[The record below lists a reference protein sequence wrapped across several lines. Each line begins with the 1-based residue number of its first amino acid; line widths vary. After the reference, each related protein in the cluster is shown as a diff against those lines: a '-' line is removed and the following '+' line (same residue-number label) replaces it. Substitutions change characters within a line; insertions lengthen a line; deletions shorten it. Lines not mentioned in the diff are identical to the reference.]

1 MSRRFRPTDAFV
13 DESIRGQHYLLGCIL
28 IEARSLASTRR
39 TMDDLRHARR
49 RIHFHNESTKRRREI
64 LGVVSQL
71 PLMAV
76 VNVSR
81 IGHERREFEA
91 RATCLTALVG
101 HLQSAGVARL
111 VIESRDDDRDDVAV
125 IQRARVAQPRLVF
138 EHRAPL
144 DEPMLWVADAVTWAA
159 GAGAQWR
166 EMILPILP
174 SIDEVDP

>member
-13 DESIRGQHYLLGCIL
+13 DESIRGRRYLLGCVL
-28 IEARSLASTRR
+28 IEARSLAETRR

-64 LGVVSQL
+64 LSVLAEL
-71 PLMAV
+71 PLTAV
-76 VNVSR
+76 VHVSR
-81 IGHERREFEA
+81 VGHQRREFEA
-91 RATCLTALVG
+91 RATCLAALVG
-101 HLQSAGVARL
+101 RLQSEGVARL

-125 IQRARVAQPRLVF
+125 IQRARVPQPRLVF

-166 EMILPILP
+166 ELIAPILQG
-174 SIDEVDP
+174 IDEVAP